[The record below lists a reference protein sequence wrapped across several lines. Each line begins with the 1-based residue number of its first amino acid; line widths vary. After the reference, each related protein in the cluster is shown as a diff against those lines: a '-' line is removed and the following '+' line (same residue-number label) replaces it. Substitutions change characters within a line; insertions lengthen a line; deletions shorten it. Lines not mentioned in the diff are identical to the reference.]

1 RTTTCTSRSPFVP
14 PAPPIA
20 SPSHPGTSAPA
31 ASRLLGRFE
40 LGRGGGVC
48 AETAHADRFT
58 IQGNSGTITLEW
70 EATQDNKGRPLSVRR
85 MITYGGMSGYC
96 RPRLLVEKLDAQG
109 QVIAERMGF
118 IPGYVG
124 GFDNVYFEEPIRA
137 PGPAYRVSIASWDKC
152 SGGQ

>member
-1 RTTTCTSRSPFVP
+1 M
-14 PAPPIA
+14 A
-20 SPSHPGTSAPA
+20 SKLGGA
-31 ASRLLGRFE
+31 LLLAGC
-40 LGRGGGVC
+40 LGLG
-48 AETAHADRFT
+48 AETAHADRVT
-58 IQGNSGTITLEW
+58 IPGNSGTITLEW
-70 EATQDNKGRPLSVRR
+70 EATQDSKGRPLIVGR

-96 RPRLLVEKLDAQG
+96 RPRLLVETLDPQG